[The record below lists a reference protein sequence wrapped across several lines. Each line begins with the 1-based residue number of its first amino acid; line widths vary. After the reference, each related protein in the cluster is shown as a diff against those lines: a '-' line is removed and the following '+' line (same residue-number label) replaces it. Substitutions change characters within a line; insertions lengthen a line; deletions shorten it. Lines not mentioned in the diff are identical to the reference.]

1 MNIKYIYFSILF
13 IVAILVYYNWSKSP
27 HEINT
32 NSAVSLVNDEN
43 HIFLDVRS
51 FAEYNDGHIKDAYH
65 LPLQNLKDRLDEI
78 ETIKNK
84 DVIVYCR
91 SGSRSRKATNFLLK
105 NNFNA
110 KNLVGGILKW
120 KGELVK

>member
-1 MNIKYIYFSILF
+1 MNFKYTYLLILF

-27 HEINT
+27 HEIDT

-65 LPLQNLKDRLDEI
+65 LPLQNLQDRLDEI

-91 SGSRSRKATNFLLK
+91 SGSRSRKATIFLLK

-120 KGELVK
+120 EGELVK